1 MMPYSDQDCLDI
13 SKERRDFRAPTP
25 PLPPFPL
32 LPRTHI
38 YHRNLGLKN
47 KDRQSCIR

>member
-13 SKERRDFRAPTP
+13 SKERRDQ
-25 PLPPFPL
+25 PLPSPPSPL

>member
-25 PLPPFPL
+25 PLPPSPL

-38 YHRNLGLKN
+38 YHRNPGLKN

>member
-13 SKERRDFRAPTP
+13 SNEPRDFRAPTP
-25 PLPPFPL
+25 PLPGPF
-32 LPRTHI
+32 LPRTQI

>member
-1 MMPYSDQDCLDI
+1 MMPYSGQDCLDI
-13 SKERRDFRAPTP
+13 SKERRDFRALTP
-25 PLPPFPL
+25 PLPHSPL

-47 KDRQSCIR
+47 KDRQSFIR